1 MNDYIKELLESYGF
15 ETLGDLIEAIE
26 NNIFILNHD
35 KLECEEERLDEV
47 NELLELNKGVLKS
60 LLELAEKMEE

>member
-1 MNDYIKELLESYGF
+1 MNDNIKELLESYGF
-15 ETLGDLIEAIE
+15 ESLGDIIEAIE

>member
-1 MNDYIKELLESYGF
+1 MNDNIKELLESYGF

-47 NELLELNKGVLKS
+47 NELLELNKSVLKS
-60 LLELAEKMEE
+60 LLELAKKMEE

>member
-1 MNDYIKELLESYGF
+1 MSEDVKALLESYGY
-15 ETLGDLIEAIE
+15 ETLGDLIDAIE

-35 KLECEEERLDEV
+35 KLECEEERLGEV
-47 NELLELNKGVLKS
+47 NELLDLNKGVLKA

>member
-1 MNDYIKELLESYGF
+1 MNDNIKELLESYGF
-15 ETLGDLIEAIE
+15 ESLGDIIEAIE

-47 NELLELNKGVLKS
+47 NELLELNKSVLKS

>member
-1 MNDYIKELLESYGF
+1 MNDNIKELLESYGF
-15 ETLGDLIEAIE
+15 ESLGDLIDAIE

-35 KLECEEERLDEV
+35 KLECEEDKLDEI
-47 NELLELNKGVLKS
+47 NDLLNLNKSVLKS

>member
-1 MNDYIKELLESYGF
+1 MNDNIKELLESYGF

>member
-1 MNDYIKELLESYGF
+1 MSEDVKALLESYGY
-15 ETLGDLIEAIE
+15 ETLGDLIDAIE

-47 NELLELNKGVLKS
+47 NELLDLNKGVLKA

>member
-1 MNDYIKELLESYGF
+1 MNDNIKELLESYGF

-35 KLECEEERLDEV
+35 KLECEEEKLDEV

>member
-1 MNDYIKELLESYGF
+1 MNDNLKELLESYGF
-15 ETLGDLIEAIE
+15 ESLGDIIEAIE

>member
-1 MNDYIKELLESYGF
+1 MNDNIKELLESYGF

-35 KLECEEERLDEV
+35 KLECEDERLDEV